1 MTMNNSSSDDADK
14 RVVQFRRSP
23 DGTHHGVVPPP
34 APADLD
40 RYQEASPETEAD
52 YRHRM
57 IVNLAAVA
65 FLVLLIGGA
74 FWLADS
80 ILTMRKNQ
88 DCVLSG
94 RRTCNQIEPG
104 ALSRP

>member
-1 MTMNNSSSDDADK
+1 MAMNNSSSNDTDK

-23 DGTHHGVVPPP
+23 DGTHHSVVPPP
-34 APADLD
+34 PPADLD
-40 RYQEASPETEAD
+40 RFQEASPETDAD

-57 IVNLAAVA
+57 TVNLVAMA

-80 ILTMRKNQ
+80 IFTMRKNQ
-88 DCVLSG
+88 DCVLTG
-94 RRTCNQIEPG
+94 RRTCNPIDPG
-104 ALSRP
+104 TLSRP

>member
-1 MTMNNSSSDDADK
+1 MAMNNSSSDDADK

-23 DGTHHGVVPPP
+23 DGTHHSVVPPP

-40 RYQEASPETEAD
+40 RYQDTNPETDAD

-57 IVNLAAVA
+57 IVNLAAMG
-65 FLVLLIGGA
+65 FLMLLIGGA

-80 ILTMRKNQ
+80 IATMRKNQ
-88 DCVLSG
+88 DCVLTG
-94 RRTCNQIEPG
+94 RRTCNPIEPG
-104 ALSRP
+104 TLSRP

>member
-1 MTMNNSSSDDADK
+1 MAMNNSSSDDADK

-23 DGTHHGVVPPP
+23 DGTHHSVVPPP

-40 RYQEASPETEAD
+40 RYQDTNPETDAD

-57 IVNLAAVA
+57 IVNLAAMG
-65 FLVLLIGGA
+65 FLMLLVGGA

-80 ILTMRKNQ
+80 IATMRKNQ
-88 DCVLSG
+88 DCVLTG
-94 RRTCNQIEPG
+94 RRTCNPIEPG